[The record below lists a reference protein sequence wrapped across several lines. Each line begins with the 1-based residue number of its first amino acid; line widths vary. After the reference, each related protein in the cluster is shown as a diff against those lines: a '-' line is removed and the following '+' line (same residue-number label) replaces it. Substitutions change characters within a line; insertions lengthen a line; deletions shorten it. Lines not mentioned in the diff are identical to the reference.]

1 MYEQSDGGVDR
12 WENVQR
18 LRRIACEYMD
28 RNLVDFLENIALVSD
43 QDTLP
48 DRINTPTLLTLHAA
62 KGLEFPQV
70 FITGLDDGLLPH
82 SRSRDD
88 PEEMAE
94 ERRLFYVGITRA
106 RDLLYLVRAEAR
118 ATFGSYDN
126 TIPSGFLEN
135 IPSEIVTVAR
145 RATHSSN
152 RDAYPSWGMI
162 DQGGRPRSGS
172 DAVKKPVDPLF
183 KAGMRIR
190 HGVWG
195 EGLVIDD
202 RLVDGNEIVDVAFAS
217 VGFKRLDAATAKLE
231 KIQK

>member
-1 MYEQSDGGVDR
+1 
-12 WENVQR
+12 
-18 LRRIACEYMD
+18 
-28 RNLVDFLENIALVSD
+28 
-43 QDTLP
+43 
-48 DRINTPTLLTLHAA
+48 LTLHAA

-118 ATFGSYDN
+118 ATFGSYDS
-126 TIPSGFLEN
+126 TIPSGFIEN
-135 IPSEIVTVAR
+135 IPSEIVTIAR
-145 RATHSSN
+145 RAVHSSDN
-152 RDAYPSWGMI
+152 GNYPSWGMI
-162 DQGGRPRSGS
+162 DQGNRSRINAA
-172 DAVKKPVDPLF
+172 AVQKPVDPLY

-202 RLVDGNEIVDVAFAS
+202 RIVDGSEIVDVAFAS
-217 VGFKRLDAATAKLE
+217 VGFKRLDASTAKLE
-231 KIQK
+231 IIQK